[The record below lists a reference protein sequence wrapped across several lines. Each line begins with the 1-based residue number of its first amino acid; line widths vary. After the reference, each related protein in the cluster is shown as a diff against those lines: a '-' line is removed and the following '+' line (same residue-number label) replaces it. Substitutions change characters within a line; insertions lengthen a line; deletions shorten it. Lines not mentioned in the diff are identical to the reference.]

1 MEDVNIRN
9 YFLNMTANAQ
19 EIRIKN
25 DKGICIKLKTFC
37 TSKEIVIRVKT
48 QPTEL
53 EKKSFTAI

>member
-1 MEDVNIRN
+1 
-9 YFLNMTANAQ
+9 MTANAQ